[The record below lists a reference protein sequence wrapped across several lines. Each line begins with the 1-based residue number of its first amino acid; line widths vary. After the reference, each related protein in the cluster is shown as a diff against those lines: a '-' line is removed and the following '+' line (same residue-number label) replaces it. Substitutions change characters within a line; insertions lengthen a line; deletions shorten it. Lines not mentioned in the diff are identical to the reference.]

1 MSTVWGTEYEWR
13 NIEPD
18 EAILNYYQY
27 DLVLWM
33 NGEVNLSCIETA
45 GLRQEKNGQNGV
57 IEIWMLEL
65 SINFGMVDINS
76 LLVAIWGSETIK
88 PSPGHVCA
96 YLELHQ
102 ATS

>member
-1 MSTVWGTEYEWR
+1 
-13 NIEPD
+13 
-18 EAILNYYQY
+18 
-27 DLVLWM
+27 M

-45 GLRQEKNGQNGV
+45 RLREDNNVQNGI

-65 SINFGMVDINS
+65 FINPGMVDKNS
-76 LLVAIWGSETIK
+76 SLVVTWGSETIK

-96 YLELHQ
+96 YLGLHQ